1 MNYSNIKNCNQRQF
15 DATMKR
21 ECITVSDYYD
31 RTKTY
36 DIFFRR
42 NRRGSNPQGKVRIY
56 FSQDTPIDI
65 GTTFVLKDKPYV
77 VTSRDGDES
86 DIFYTSI
93 AVKCDTSFTVFSDT
107 EHRYISIPFITLSDK
122 FTLSSNS
129 TVSMVSGAVVIY
141 TGDNSYSREVEI
153 NENYYNYGGYY
164 KVGNTF
170 YNNGLAYVYMTREA
184 KPADRYTLS
193 YNGVTSLDMKD
204 ATTYQLSYTAIKND
218 VPVDSPTLTYVSS
231 DNTIATVNDTG
242 LMTMLKQGNVTITAT
257 WTDGNNMTCETT
269 IAITNSGVEPEP
281 PAPTIRTE
289 IYSAS
294 NSIYVGG
301 NSRKLTL
308 KFYNGETEITD
319 TTITDLTKNDFV
331 WTCSINGVDVTNNTN
346 LVTWSYGASDT
357 VNIKRIQYSE
367 DDTYLGEYL
376 DITCV
381 VNGMTA
387 TKSFLIESIL

>member
-1 MNYSNIKNCNQRQF
+1 MNYSNIKNFNQRQF
-15 DATMKR
+15 NATMKR

-36 DIFFRR
+36 DVFFRR
-42 NRRGSNPQGKVRIY
+42 SRRGSNPNGKVRIY

-93 AVKCDTSFTVFSDT
+93 AVKCDTSFTVYSNT
-107 EHRYISIPFITLSDK
+107 EHRYVSVPFVTLSDK

-129 TVSMVSGAVVIY
+129 TISMISGSVVIY
-141 TGDNSYSREVEI
+141 TGDNSYARDMEI
-153 NENYYNYGGYY
+153 NSAYYNYGGYY

-184 KPADRYTLS
+184 KPTEDKYVLT

-204 ATTYQLSYTAIKND
+204 ATTYQLSYTAIKNG

-231 DNTIATVNDTG
+231 DNTIATVDGNG
-242 LMTMLKQGNVTITAT
+242 LMTMIKQGDVTITAT
-257 WTDGNNMTCETT
+257 WTDGNNTTCETT

-281 PAPTIRTE
+281 AVPSIK

-294 NSIYVGG
+294 HSIYLEG
-301 NSRKLTL
+301 NRKLTV
-308 KFYNGETEITD
+308 KFYNGTTEVTD
-319 TTITDLTKNDFV
+319 TAIADLTRNDFV
-331 WTCSINGVDVTNNTN
+331 WTCSIDGVDVTNNKN
-346 LVTWSYGASDT
+346 LITWSNNASDT
-357 VNIKRIQYSE
+357 VNVTRIELAYDE
-367 DDTYLGEYL
+367 NYLGKYL

-387 TKSFLIESIL
+387 SKSLEITSF

>member
-1 MNYSNIKNCNQRQF
+1 MNYSNIKNFNQRQF
-15 DATMKR
+15 NATMKR

-31 RTKTY
+31 RNKTY
-36 DIFFRR
+36 DVFFRR
-42 NRRGSNPQGKVRIY
+42 SRRGSNSNGKVRIY

-65 GTTFVLKDKPYV
+65 GTMFVLKDDTYV

-93 AVKCDTSFTVFSDT
+93 AIKCDTSFTVYSNA
-107 EHRYISIPFITLSDK
+107 EHRYVSIPFVTLSDK

-129 TVSMVSGAVVIY
+129 TVSMISGAVVIY

-164 KVGNTF
+164 KVRNTF

-184 KPADRYTLS
+184 MPADRYTLS

-231 DNTIATVNDTG
+231 NDTIATVNDTG
-242 LMTMLKQGNVTITAT
+242 LMTLLKEGNVTITAT
-257 WTDGNNMTCETT
+257 WTDGDKTTTCETT

-281 PAPTIRTE
+281 TP
-289 IYSAS
+289 S
-294 NSIYVGG
+294 GG
-301 NSRKLTL
+301 TL
-308 KFYNGETEITD
+308 
-319 TTITDLTKNDFV
+319 TITTNGDLIVGFNRTYTANFKDADGNDVSSNYTCVWSFSNLTFDESNIETYKTKNM
-331 WTCSINGVDVTNNTN
+331 IRILVDNDALIGKTFTLNVVDSGNTF
-346 LVTWSYGASDT
+346 TPASY
-357 VNIKRIQYSE
+357 
-367 DDTYLGEYL
+367 
-376 DITCV
+376 DIIVCEV
-381 VNGMTA
+381 
-387 TKSFLIESIL
+387 

>member
-21 ECITVSDYYD
+21 ECITVNDYYD
-31 RTKTY
+31 STKTY
-36 DIFFRR
+36 NVFFRR
-42 NRRGSNPQGKVRIY
+42 SRRGSNPNGKVRIY
-56 FSQDTPIDI
+56 FSQDTPINI

-93 AVKCDTSFTVFSDT
+93 AIKCDTSFNVFSNA
-107 EHRYISIPFITLSDK
+107 EHRYVSIPFITLSDK
-122 FTLSSNS
+122 YTLSSNS
-129 TVSMVSGAVVIY
+129 TISMVSGAVVIY
-141 TGDNSYSREVEI
+141 TGDNPYSREVEI

-164 KVGNTF
+164 KVANTF

-184 KPADRYTLS
+184 MRDTYTLS

-218 VPVDSPTLTYVSS
+218 IIVNNPTLTYVSS
-231 DNTIATVNDTG
+231 DNTIATVDGNG
-242 LMTMLKQGNVTITAT
+242 LMTLLKEGNVTITAT
-257 WTDGNNMTCETT
+257 WTDGNNTTCETT
-269 IAITNSGVEPEP
+269 ITITNSGVEPEP
-281 PAPTIRTE
+281 AVPSIK

-294 NSIYVGG
+294 HSIYLDGT
-301 NSRKLTL
+301 RKLTV
-308 KFYNGETEITD
+308 KFYNGTTEITD
-319 TTITDLTKNDFV
+319 TAIAGLTRNDFV
-331 WTCSINGVDVTNNTN
+331 WTCSIDGVDVTNNKD
-346 LVTWSYGASDT
+346 LITWSPSASDG
-357 VNIKRIQYSE
+357 VNVNRVKFAYDE
-367 DDTYLGEYL
+367 NYLGKYL

-387 TKSFLIESIL
+387 TKSLEITSF

>member
-1 MNYSNIKNCNQRQF
+1 MNYSNIKNFNQRQF
-15 DATMKR
+15 NATMKR
-21 ECITVSDYYD
+21 ECITVNDYYD

-36 DIFFRR
+36 DVFFRR
-42 NRRGSNPQGKVRIY
+42 SRRGSNPNGKVRIY

-65 GTTFVLKDKPYV
+65 GTMFVLKDDTYV

-86 DIFYTSI
+86 DIFYTSM
-93 AVKCDTSFTVFSDT
+93 AVKCDTSFTVYSNT
-107 EHRYISIPFITLSDK
+107 EHRYISIPFVTLSDK

-129 TVSMVSGAVVIY
+129 TISMISGSVVIY
-141 TGDNSYSREVEI
+141 TGDNSYAREVEV
-153 NENYYNYGGYY
+153 NESYYNYGGYY

-184 KPADRYTLS
+184 KPTEDKYVLT

-257 WTDGNNMTCETT
+257 WTDGNNTTCETT
-269 IAITNSGVEPEP
+269 IDIINSGVEPEP
-281 PAPTIRTE
+281 AVPSIK

-294 NSIYVGG
+294 HSIYLEG
-301 NSRKLTL
+301 SRKLTV
-308 KFYNGETEITD
+308 KFYNGTTEITD
-319 TTITDLTKNDFV
+319 TAIANLTRNDFV
-331 WTCSINGVDVTNNTN
+331 WTCSIDGVDVTNNKN
-346 LVTWSYGASDT
+346 LITWSNNASDT
-357 VNIKRIQYSE
+357 VNVTRIELAYDE
-367 DDTYLGEYL
+367 NYLGKYL

-387 TKSFLIESIL
+387 SKSLEITSF

>member
-1 MNYSNIKNCNQRQF
+1 MNYSNIKNFNQRQF
-15 DATMKR
+15 NATMKR

-36 DIFFRR
+36 DVFFRR
-42 NRRGSNPQGKVRIY
+42 SRRGSNPNGKVRIY

-65 GTTFVLKDKPYV
+65 GTMFVLKDDTYV

-93 AVKCDTSFTVFSDT
+93 AVKCDTSFTVYSNT
-107 EHRYISIPFITLSDK
+107 EHRYVSIPFVTLSDK

-129 TVSMVSGAVVIY
+129 TISMISGSVVIY
-141 TGDNSYSREVEI
+141 TGDNPYSREVEV

-164 KVGNTF
+164 EVANTF

-231 DNTIATVNDTG
+231 DNTIATVDGNG
-242 LMTMLKQGNVTITAT
+242 LLTLLATGNVTITTT
-257 WTDGNNMTCETT
+257 WTDGNNTTCETT

-281 PAPTIRTE
+281 TPTTDTVTI
-289 IYSAS
+289 S
-294 NSIYVGG
+294 G
-301 NSRKLTL
+301 NRKLYWETNR
-308 KFYNGETEITD
+308 KYTAKYTDANGNDVSSKYTSVW
-319 TTITDLTKNDFV
+319 TITNATFDTSKLTQTV
-331 WTCSINGVDVTNNTN
+331 NGNQITLYYDDEN
-346 LVTWSYGASDT
+346 LVGEAFTLNVVDSDGKVTPATIDIELWS
-357 VNIKRIQYSE
+357 
-367 DDTYLGEYL
+367 
-376 DITCV
+376 
-381 VNGMTA
+381 
-387 TKSFLIESIL
+387 F

>member
-15 DATMKR
+15 NATMKR

-31 RTKTY
+31 STKTY
-36 DIFFRR
+36 DVFFRR
-42 NRRGSNPQGKVRIY
+42 SRRGSNPNGKVRIY

-86 DIFYTSI
+86 DIFYTSM
-93 AVKCDTSFTVFSDT
+93 AVKCDTSFTVFSNA
-107 EHRYISIPFITLSDK
+107 EKRYVSIPFVTLSDK

-129 TVSMVSGAVVIY
+129 TISMISGAVVIY
-141 TGDNSYSREVEI
+141 TGDNPYSREVEV

-193 YNGVTSLDMKD
+193 YNGVTSLNMSDG
-204 ATTYQLSYTAIKND
+204 TTYQLSYTAIKND
-218 VPVDSPTLTYVSS
+218 IPVDSPALTYISS
-231 DNTIATVNDTG
+231 DNTIATVDGNG
-242 LMTMLKQGNVTITAT
+242 LMTLLKEGNVTITAT
-257 WTDGNNMTCETT
+257 WTDGKNTTCETT
-269 IAITNSGVEPEP
+269 IAITNGGVEPEP
-281 PAPTIRTE
+281 VVPSIE
-289 IYSAS
+289 IYCP
-294 NSIYVGG
+294 NDSIVVGG
-301 NSRKLTL
+301 NNKKLTV
-308 KFYNGETEITD
+308 KFYNGTTEVTD
-319 TTITDLTKNDFV
+319 TAITGLTRNDFV
-331 WTCSINGVDVTNNTN
+331 WTCSINGVDVTNNTKF
-346 LVTWSYGASDT
+346 VTWSYGASDT

-367 DDTYLGEYL
+367 DETYIGEYL
-376 DITCV
+376 VVTCV

-387 TKSFLIESIL
+387 TKSLLIKSLF

>member
-15 DATMKR
+15 NATMKR
-21 ECITVSDYYD
+21 ECITVNDYYD
-31 RTKTY
+31 STKTY
-36 DIFFRR
+36 NVFFRR
-42 NRRGSNPQGKVRIY
+42 SRRGSNPNGKVRIY

-93 AVKCDTSFTVFSDT
+93 AIKCDTSFNVYSNA
-107 EHRYISIPFITLSDK
+107 EHRYVSIPFITLSDK
-122 FTLSSNS
+122 YTLSSNS
-129 TVSMVSGAVVIY
+129 TISMVSGAVVIY
-141 TGDNSYSREVEI
+141 TGDNPYSREVEI

-164 KVGNTF
+164 KVANTF

-184 KPADRYTLS
+184 MRDTYTLS

-218 VPVDSPTLTYVSS
+218 VPVDNPTLTYVSS
-231 DNTIATVNDTG
+231 DDTIATVNDTG
-242 LMTMLKQGNVTITAT
+242 LMTLLKEGNVTITAT
-257 WTDGNNMTCETT
+257 WTDGKNTTCETT

-281 PAPTIRTE
+281 TVPSIE

-294 NSIYVGG
+294 DSIYLDGT
-301 NSRKLTL
+301 RKLTV
-308 KFYNGETEITD
+308 KFYNGTTEITD
-319 TTITDLTKNDFV
+319 TAIAGLTRNDFV
-331 WTCSINGVDVTNNTN
+331 WTCSIDGVDVTNNKD
-346 LVTWSYGASDT
+346 LITWSPSASDG
-357 VNIKRIQYSE
+357 VNVNRVKFAYDE
-367 DDTYLGEYL
+367 NYLGKYL
-376 DITCV
+376 VVTCV

-387 TKSFLIESIL
+387 SKSLEITSVM